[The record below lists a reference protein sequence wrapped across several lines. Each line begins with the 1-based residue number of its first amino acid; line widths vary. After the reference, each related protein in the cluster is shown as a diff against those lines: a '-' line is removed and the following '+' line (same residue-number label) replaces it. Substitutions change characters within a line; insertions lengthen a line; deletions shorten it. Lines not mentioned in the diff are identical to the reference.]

1 MTSGTAHAGDW
12 RATAA
17 CLHADPDLFFPLSA
31 AGPSRAT
38 EAKAIC
44 ARCAVR
50 HQCLDFAQANA
61 VYGIW
66 GGTTLAERR
75 RVRRRDQRAARARVR
90 EGAGQQG
97 RG

>member
-1 MTSGTAHAGDW
+1 MTSGTAHAGGW
-12 RATAA
+12 RAAAA

-31 AGPSRAT
+31 AGSSRT
-38 EAKAIC
+38 ETAKAKAFC
-44 ARCAVR
+44 ARCPVR
-50 HQCLDFAQANA
+50 RQCLDFAQANA

-90 EGAGQQG
+90 VGAG
-97 RG
+97 